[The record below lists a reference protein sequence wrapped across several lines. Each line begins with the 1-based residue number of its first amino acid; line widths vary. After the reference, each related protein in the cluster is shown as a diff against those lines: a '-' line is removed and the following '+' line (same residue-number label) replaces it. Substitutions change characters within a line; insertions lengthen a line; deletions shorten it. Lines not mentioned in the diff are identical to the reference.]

1 MRILYLGDVMADSG
15 IEVVEKLLPDLRR
28 KHVVDLVVAQA
39 ENLSDGKGIRQA
51 DFARL
56 RKIGVDFCTGGNH
69 SLGREEIFPMLN
81 DPAQPIIRPA
91 NYPAGT
97 PGKGYKYIR
106 TPKGE
111 VLVISLLGQIV
122 GKDADLELDNPL
134 QVIDQILKDEKDHPR
149 AATIVNFH
157 GDFSSEKR
165 IIGHYLD
172 GRVSA
177 VIGDHWHV
185 QTADA
190 DVLPGGTAHVSDV
203 GMCGS
208 LDSSL
213 GVTFESLLPRWRDGR
228 QTRNVLETKGRMQLN
243 ALLIEVDE
251 VSGLARSAEAIRR
264 VLQEVSYGT
273 YFTQMT
279 SSILY

>member
-1 MRILYLGDVMADSG
+1 MQILYLGDVMATPG
-15 IEVVEKLLPDLRR
+15 IEVVEKLLPGLRR
-28 KHVVDLVVAQA
+28 THAVDLVVAQA
-39 ENLSDGKGIRQA
+39 ENLSDGKGIRQE

-56 RKIGVDFCTGGNH
+56 RKAGVDFCTGGNH
-69 SLGREEIFPMLN
+69 SLYREEIFPLLN
-81 DPAQPIIRPA
+81 DPAQPIVRPA
-91 NYPAGT
+91 NYPKGT
-97 PGKGYKYIR
+97 PGQGYKYIR

-111 VLVISLLGQIV
+111 VLIISLLGQIV
-122 GKDADLELDNPL
+122 GKDADLEVDNPL
-134 QVIDQILKDEKDHPR
+134 QVIDQILKAEKNHVR
-149 AATIVNFH
+149 VATIVNFH

-172 GRVSA
+172 GRASA

-190 DVLPGGTAHVSDV
+190 DVLPGGTAHITDV

-213 GVTFESLLPRWRDGR
+213 GIAFESLLPRWRDGH

-251 VSGLARSAEAIRR
+251 ESGLARSAQAIRQ
-264 VLQEVSYGT
+264 VV
-273 YFTQMT
+273 
-279 SSILY
+279 